1 MPYCMNR
8 EELKQF
14 LDFKISCQLIDN
26 NELTHWI
33 TAADS
38 WQDELSCLIYLFAQI
53 IDRKNQ
59 EEKPCQELIEFLYQL
74 HEQMYLTIQEFD
86 SEFIDNMLRHIRNIN
101 LSLEEELVKLQ
112 DEISQHQYGKKLRY

>member
-1 MPYCMNR
+1 MNR
-8 EELKQF
+8 EELRQF
-14 LDFKISCQLIDN
+14 LDFKIACQPIDN
-26 NELTHWI
+26 DELIRWI

-59 EEKPCQELIEFLYQL
+59 EGKPCQELIEFLYQL
-74 HEQMYLTIQEFD
+74 SEQMYLTIQEFYLG
-86 SEFIDNMLRHIRNIN
+86 FIDNMLKYIRDTN

>member
-14 LDFKISCQLIDN
+14 LDFKISCQPIDN
-26 NELTHWI
+26 NELVHWI
-33 TAADS
+33 TEADC

-59 EEKPCQELIEFLYQL
+59 EEKPCQKLIEFLYQL
-74 HEQMYLTIQEFD
+74 PEQMYLTIQEFD
-86 SEFIDNMLRHIRNIN
+86 SEFIDNMLRHIRDNS
-101 LSLEEELVKLQ
+101 LSLEEELVKFQ
-112 DEISQHQYGKKLRY
+112 DRISQHQYE